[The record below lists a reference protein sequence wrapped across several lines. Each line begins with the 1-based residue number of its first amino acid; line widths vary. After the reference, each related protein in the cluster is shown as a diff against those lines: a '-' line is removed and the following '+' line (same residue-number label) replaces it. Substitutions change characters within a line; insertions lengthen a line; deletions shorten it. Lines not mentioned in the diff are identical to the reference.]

1 MLHIYLIFLIATIY
15 SNDKSATEIQKE
27 IDSRFSQVQLLKQE
41 IKDLEEDI
49 ISKTKNEINISELLL
64 DYEHKISLS
73 ERLINSMNR
82 DEKIIQRQIDKSY
95 IEIANKEDEISTIQS
110 KLKNNMVYAY
120 KNGKITFLESILN
133 ADILYDITYKTKYLK
148 TINTFQHQ
156 NKKKIKQTISDLK
169 IDNQRLQ
176 NKLRKKRKLKEDKK
190 EEIQKLQ
197 DDIVKKNILL
207 NKINI
212 DKKNNE
218 SKLANK
224 QKNLEEIET
233 IINKLYSDKKNQEKR
248 ERELA
253 EIRKLQQMA
262 VNGNFK
268 SMKGKLPWPIDGK
281 IVAKFGNKKNEKL
294 QTVTENIGIDIKA
307 SNSTKVKAVLD
318 GVVSTITYIRGH
330 GNIVILDHG
339 DGFNTVYSNIEN
351 ILINEND
358 YIKAGQNLANVNDN
372 MILHF
377 EIWGNQ
383 KKMNPEKWL
392 VKK

>member
-197 DDIVKKNILL
+197 NDIVKKNILL

-224 QKNLEEIET
+224 QKSLEEIET

-281 IVAKFGNKKNEKL
+281 IVAKFGNKKN
-294 QTVTENIGIDIKA
+294 
-307 SNSTKVKAVLD
+307 
-318 GVVSTITYIRGH
+318 
-330 GNIVILDHG
+330 
-339 DGFNTVYSNIEN
+339 
-351 ILINEND
+351 
-358 YIKAGQNLANVNDN
+358 
-372 MILHF
+372 
-377 EIWGNQ
+377 
-383 KKMNPEKWL
+383 
-392 VKK
+392 

>member
-95 IEIANKEDEISTIQS
+95 IEISNKEDEISTIQS

-156 NKKKIKQTISDLK
+156 NKKKIKQTITDLK

-197 DDIVKKNILL
+197 NDIVKKNILL

-224 QKNLEEIET
+224 QKSLEEIET
-233 IINKLYSDKKNQEKR
+233 IINKLYSDKKSQEKR

-253 EIRKLQQMA
+253 EIRKLQQMT

-358 YIKAGQNLANVNDN
+358 YIKAGQNLANVNNN

>member
-197 DDIVKKNILL
+197 NDIVKKNILL

-224 QKNLEEIET
+224 QKSLEEIET